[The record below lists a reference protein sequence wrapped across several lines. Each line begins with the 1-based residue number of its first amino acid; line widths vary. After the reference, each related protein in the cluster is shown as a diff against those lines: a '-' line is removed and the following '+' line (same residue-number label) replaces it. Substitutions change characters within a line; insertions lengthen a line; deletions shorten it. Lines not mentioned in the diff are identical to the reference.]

1 MTESGTAAPTRCG
14 LIALVGRPNVG
25 KSTLLNHLVGQKL
38 SITSRKPQT
47 TRQRLLGIK
56 TVGEAQLVYVDTP
69 GFQLGY
75 KKALN
80 RYMNRTISNTVGDVD
95 LVLFMTDRLRFTED
109 DDKLLDGLRKLQC
122 PIFLVIN
129 KVDVL
134 EDREQLLPF
143 IDSARKH
150 FPFAEV
156 VPVSALKEQNTEALE
171 ATLIRYLPENPWL
184 YAEDQLTDRSAR
196 YLAAEFV
203 REKITR
209 QMGDELPHEV
219 AVEIEEFRVEN
230 GVYHIGALILVERA
244 GQKKM
249 LIGSEGSRLKLIGSE
264 ARVELERLFDS
275 KVMLK
280 LWVKVKG
287 GWSDDERALQSLG
300 FD

>member
-1 MTESGTAAPTRCG
+1 MSDETRTRCG
-14 LIALVGRPNVG
+14 LIALIGRPNVG
-25 KSTLLNHLVGQKL
+25 KSTLLNHLVGQKV

-47 TRQRLLGIK
+47 TRQRLLGIR
-56 TVGEAQLVYVDTP
+56 TVGDAQLVYVDTP

-80 RYMNRTISNTVGDVD
+80 RYMNRTISNTVNDVD
-95 LVLFMTDRLRFTED
+95 LILFMTDRLRFTED
-109 DDKLLDGLRKLQC
+109 DDRLLDGIRKVQC
-122 PIFLVIN
+122 PVFLVIN
-129 KVDVL
+129 KIDEL
-134 EDREQLLPF
+134 EDRAQLLPF
-143 IDSARKH
+143 IDSARTH

-156 VPVSALKEQNTEALE
+156 VPLSALKEQNTDALE
-171 ATLIRYLPENPWL
+171 ATVIRYLPENPWL
-184 YAEDQLTDRSAR
+184 YAEDQLTDRTAR

-219 AVEIEEFRVEN
+219 AVEIEEFKVEN

-244 GQKKM
+244 GQKRM
-249 LIGSEGSRLKLIGSE
+249 LIGAEGSRLKMIGTE
-264 ARVELERLFDS
+264 ARLELERLFDS

-300 FD
+300 YD